1 MNRQLQVGE
10 TTRGIKSICFVAPW
24 AYPTLVRDAT
34 VKVVGGAEVQQTILA
49 REFVRRGYQVSMVCL
64 DYGQPERMEVDGVT
78 IYKAYKTGPGA
89 RKIGTLGVI
98 KAIWKAMAKADAD
111 LYYQQNCSAFTG
123 YVASYARLN
132 SKLVIYCGASDEDFV
147 KTLPRLHR
155 KKEKFFFRLG
165 LRLAS
170 VIVAQSERQVLA
182 CQASFGLKSEV
193 IRSCYG
199 YQGKLARQAGVVLW
213 SGRLAKIKRPDLY
226 IELAKR
232 CPEFRFRMVGGGEP
246 ELTRTLNEQAARLNN
261 IDLLGFVP
269 YAEVEQYFDDAS
281 VIVNTSPSE
290 GFPNTFLQ
298 GWSRGMPSLSFFD
311 PAAKVDGRAVGV
323 VVEDLDQMAAEL
335 RRLKNDSSHWQQHS
349 ADSLAFFGRNFAL
362 DHVADEYE
370 SLFCR
375 LGSDRTK

>member
-1 MNRQLQVGE
+1 VGKSA
-10 TTRGIKSICFVAPW
+10 RGIKSICFVAPW
-24 AYPTLVRDAT
+24 AYPTLVRDAS
-34 VKVVGGAEVQQTILA
+34 VKVVGGSEVQQTILA

-64 DYGQPERMEVDGVT
+64 DYGQPEGMEVDGVT
-78 IYKAYKTGPGA
+78 IYKAYKTGPEA
-89 RKIGTLGVI
+89 PKIGALGAI
-98 KAIWKAMAKADAD
+98 KSIWTAMAKANAD
-111 LYYQQNCSAFTG
+111 LYYQQNCGAFTG

-132 SKLVIYCGASDEDFV
+132 GKFVIYCGASDEDFV
-147 KTLPRLHR
+147 KNLPRLHR

-170 VIVAQSERQVLA
+170 AIIAQSERQVAA
-182 CQASFGLKSEV
+182 CQDSFGLKSEV

-199 YQGKLARQAGVVLW
+199 HQGALSNQDGVVLW
-213 SGRLAKIKRPDLY
+213 SGRLAKIKRPDLF

-232 CPEFRFRMVGGGEP
+232 CPEFRFRMVGGGEQ
-246 ELTRTLNEQAARLNN
+246 ELTRALNEQAASLSN

-311 PAAKVDGRAVGV
+311 PAARVNGRAVGV

-335 RRLKNDSSHWQQHS
+335 RRLKNDLPHWQRHS
-349 ADSLAFFGRNFAL
+349 ADSRTFFSENFAL

-370 SLFCR
+370 RLFRR
-375 LGSDRTK
+375 LSFERAK

>member
-1 MNRQLQVGE
+1 MSE

-24 AYPTLVRDAT
+24 AYPTLVRDAN
-34 VKVVGGAEVQQTILA
+34 VKVVGGSEVQQSILA

-64 DYGQPERMEVDGVT
+64 DYGQPDRMVVDGVT
-78 IYKAYKTGPGA
+78 IYRAYKTGPGA
-89 RKIGTLGVI
+89 AKIGTLGVI
-98 KAIWKAMAKADAD
+98 QSIWNAMAKANAD

-123 YVASYARLN
+123 YVASYARLKG
-132 SKLVIYCGASDEDFV
+132 KLAVYCGASDEDFV
-147 KTLPRLHR
+147 KNLPRLHR
-155 KKEKFFFRLG
+155 KKEKLFFRLG

-170 VIVAQSERQVLA
+170 AIIAQSERQVAA
-182 CQASFGLKSEV
+182 CQDSFGLKSEV

-199 YQGKLARQAGVVLW
+199 HQGTLSKQDGVVLW
-213 SGRLAKIKRPDLY
+213 SGRLAKIKRPELY

-246 ELTRTLNEQAARLNN
+246 ELARALNEQAAGLGN

-311 PAAKVDGRAVGV
+311 PAARVHERAVGV
-323 VVEDLDQMAAEL
+323 VVEDMDQMAAEL
-335 RRLKNDSSHWQQHS
+335 RRLKNDLPHWQQHS
-349 ADSLAFFGRNFAL
+349 ADSKEFFSENFAL

-370 SLFCR
+370 SLFRR
-375 LGSDRTK
+375 LGAERTK